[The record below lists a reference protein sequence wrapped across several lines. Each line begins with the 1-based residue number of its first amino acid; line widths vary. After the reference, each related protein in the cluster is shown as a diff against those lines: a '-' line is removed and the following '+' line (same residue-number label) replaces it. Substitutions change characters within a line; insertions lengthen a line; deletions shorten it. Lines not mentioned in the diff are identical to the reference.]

1 MSPIVMTE
9 FAMKQICR
17 DRGRLEDD
25 VITIVN
31 KALHAFLEHAQSHY
45 TILSDHHRPR

>member
-1 MSPIVMTE
+1 MSSIMMTE
-9 FAMKQICR
+9 FAVEQICR

-31 KALHAFLEHAQSHY
+31 EALHAFLEHAQSHY
-45 TILSDHHRPR
+45 AILSDFHRPR